1 MQNDLFN
8 QAMNLRIILTRVAT
22 GEDTKEDGE
31 QYKHL
36 RTEFITNTFTKGLL
50 PDFVVSCRLL
60 NDFWP
65 YIKGRY
71 STYAERREF
80 IREQFE
86 PLLAYLEKQKLA
98 LHYSVITNTV
108 EKLDCESVQY
118 LWDKAISRITSD
130 PEGAITVAR
139 SLLEAVCKQ
148 ILYERNVCYEDSY
161 DLPKLFKLTTQCL
174 NLAPENHGE
183 EVFKQILGGSLT
195 TVYGFASLRNKFSDA
210 HGQVKRYKVDKRHA
224 ELAVNLAGSM
234 ASFLIQTHHE
244 TVLKSS
250 IN

>member
-8 QAMNLRIILTRVAT
+8 QAMELRMILTRVAT

-31 QYKHL
+31 EYKQL
-36 RTEFITNTFTKGLL
+36 RGEFITKTFTKNLL
-50 PDFVVSCRLL
+50 PDFVISCRLL

-65 YIKGRY
+65 YIKRSY
-71 STYAERREF
+71 NTYAERREF

-86 PLLAYLEKQKLA
+86 PILVYLEKQKLT
-98 LHYSVITNTV
+98 LHHSGITNTV
-108 EKLDCESVQY
+108 EKLDCEAVQY
-118 LWDKAISRITSD
+118 LWDKAVSRITSD

-210 HGQVKRYKVDKRHA
+210 HGQVKRYKVNKRHA

-234 ASFLIQTHHE
+234 AAF
-244 TVLKSS
+244 
-250 IN
+250 